1 MLRTSYVDDCLDW
14 PGDAVRP
21 PFTGPLPDV
30 PALLLGGRLDTR
42 TPVENAFATKRELP
56 HASVVTLKGSGHDAQ
71 DSDVTG
77 CINEALRAVHRAC
90 AGRAS
95 MRGQEQRRRAG
106 AAAAALDQRLPVGAR
121 RRRQAGAR
129 AVRGARHGQRR
140 APDLA
145 AGRCSRACRSA
156 AAGCAADA
164 SRGEAAFDGRLTLND
179 YQYVPGLRVSGTLS
193 SSDGALAGTLRV
205 TGTAHGTLKLDQP
218 RRRDRRARRARSAL
232 QAHRAAPPPRRV
244 GRAWRSR
251 GTSRYGGCRSLPA
264 EAVAT
269 RSPVAALRARPR
281 AMALAGALVIA
292 FSAILVK
299 QSGASPSTAAIFR
312 CAYAVPVLA
321 VLAWMEDRRLGPRD
335 ARGRGLAALAGV
347 FFAADLICWH
357 HAIEDVG
364 AGLATVLGNLQVA
377 FVPLVAWL
385 ALAERPAA
393 RVLATLPLV
402 LSGVVL
408 ISGALEHGAYGDN
421 PAQGVIYG
429 IATGLAYTAFIL
441 LLRAG
446 SGDQLRVAGPL
457 FDATLV
463 AAVMSIAA
471 GLVIGDADLVP
482 SWPAHAWLA
491 ILALTSQVLG
501 WLLISASLPRLPAAL
516 TSLLLTIQPVGAVML
531 GVVLFAESPSTLQ
544 LLGVVAILG
553 GLVMVARVRPP
564 ATEGI

>member
-1 MLRTSYVDDCLDW
+1 
-14 PGDAVRP
+14 
-21 PFTGPLPDV
+21 
-30 PALLLGGRLDTR
+30 
-42 TPVENAFATKRELP
+42 
-56 HASVVTLKGSGHDAQ
+56 VVT
-71 DSDVTG
+71 
-77 CINEALRAVHRAC
+77 R
-90 AGRAS
+90 
-95 MRGQEQRRRAG
+95 
-106 AAAAALDQRLPVGAR
+106 P
-121 RRRQAGAR
+121 
-129 AVRGARHGQRR
+129 
-140 APDLA
+140 
-145 AGRCSRACRSA
+145 
-156 AAGCAADA
+156 
-164 SRGEAAFDGRLTLND
+164 
-179 YQYVPGLRVSGTLS
+179 
-193 SSDGALAGTLRV
+193 
-205 TGTAHGTLKLDQP
+205 
-218 RRRDRRARRARSAL
+218 
-232 QAHRAAPPPRRV
+232 
-244 GRAWRSR
+244 
-251 GTSRYGGCRSLPA
+251 
-264 EAVAT
+264 
-269 RSPVAALRARPR
+269 PVAALRARPR

-299 QSGASPSTAAIFR
+299 QSGVSPSTAAIFR

-335 ARGRGLAALAGV
+335 AHGHGLAALAGV

-421 PAQGVIYG
+421 PAQGVLYG

-446 SGDQLRVAGPL
+446 SGDQLRIAGPL
-457 FDATLV
+457 FDATLF
-463 AAVMSIAA
+463 AAVVSVAA

-516 TSLLLTIQPVGAVML
+516 TSLLLTIQPVGAVLL
-531 GVVLFAESPSTLQ
+531 GVVLFAESPSALQ
-544 LLGVVAILG
+544 VLGVVAILG

>member
-1 MLRTSYVDDCLDW
+1 
-14 PGDAVRP
+14 
-21 PFTGPLPDV
+21 
-30 PALLLGGRLDTR
+30 
-42 TPVENAFATKRELP
+42 
-56 HASVVTLKGSGHDAQ
+56 VVT
-71 DSDVTG
+71 
-77 CINEALRAVHRAC
+77 R
-90 AGRAS
+90 
-95 MRGQEQRRRAG
+95 
-106 AAAAALDQRLPVGAR
+106 P
-121 RRRQAGAR
+121 
-129 AVRGARHGQRR
+129 
-140 APDLA
+140 
-145 AGRCSRACRSA
+145 
-156 AAGCAADA
+156 
-164 SRGEAAFDGRLTLND
+164 
-179 YQYVPGLRVSGTLS
+179 
-193 SSDGALAGTLRV
+193 
-205 TGTAHGTLKLDQP
+205 
-218 RRRDRRARRARSAL
+218 
-232 QAHRAAPPPRRV
+232 
-244 GRAWRSR
+244 
-251 GTSRYGGCRSLPA
+251 
-264 EAVAT
+264 
-269 RSPVAALRARPR
+269 PVAALRARPR

-299 QSGASPSTAAIFR
+299 QSGVSPSTAAIFR

-321 VLAWMEDRRLGPRD
+321 VLAWMENRRLGPRD
-335 ARGRGLAALAGV
+335 ARGHGLAALAGV

-421 PAQGVIYG
+421 PAQGVLYG

-446 SGDQLRVAGPL
+446 SGDQLRIAGPL

-463 AAVMSIAA
+463 AAVVSVAA

-516 TSLLLTIQPVGAVML
+516 TSLLLTIQPVGAVLL
-531 GVVLFAESPSTLQ
+531 GVVLFAESPSALQ
-544 LLGVVAILG
+544 VLGVVAILG